1 MTAPL
6 LSVRGLDI
14 SYRTQRGTAQALRGI
29 DFDIPENA
37 FVGLVGESGSG
48 KSSLAL
54 ALMGLL
60 PANARLA
67 SQSIRFDGKELNGS
81 LGALRGSELA
91 MVFQDP
97 MSALNPLFQIGTQ
110 MVDIQ
115 RRRFPDIAAADL
127 RRRALRMLDRVGV
140 PAAEARLRAY
150 PHELSGGMRQR
161 VIIAMALL
169 VEPRLLIAD
178 EPTTAL
184 DATVE
189 AQIVELLREIRREL
203 KGSVLFVSHSLG
215 LVADLCDHVIVMYGG
230 TIVESGPSA
239 EIFAR
244 PRHPYTQALLSC
256 EIDPYAEWDV
266 STPFVTIPGTVPDLV
281 TPPQGCIFQTRC
293 PAATAACAEP
303 PPVRAVGADHQSRC
317 WLS

>member
-14 SYRTQRGTAQALRGI
+14 SYRTRSGTARALRGI

-60 PANARLA
+60 PANATLTA
-67 SQSIRFDGKELNGS
+67 QSIRFDGTERNGS
-81 LGALRGSELA
+81 LATMRGRGLA

-115 RRRFPDIAAADL
+115 KRRFPGIATSEL
-127 RRRALRMLDRVGV
+127 RRRAADMLDRVGV
-140 PAAEARLRAY
+140 PAAKTRLNAY

-215 LVADLCDHVIVMYGG
+215 LVADLCDHVVVMYGG
-230 TIVESGPSA
+230 TIVETGPSA
-239 EIFAR
+239 DLFAN
-244 PRHPYTQALLSC
+244 PRHPYTKSLLRC
-256 EIDPYAEWDV
+256 EIDPYDDWEPSAEF
-266 STPFVTIPGTVPDLV
+266 TTIPGSVPDLV
-281 TPPQGCIFQTRC
+281 RPPRGCIFQSRC
-293 PAATAACAEP
+293 PAATPACGEA
-303 PPVRAVGADHQSRC
+303 PPVRTITGDHQSRC
-317 WLS
+317 WLT